1 MVPSVNQHILPSQ
14 TAHAYH
20 NFDLIKKIKLDY
32 TDVVVSKWKSR
43 VTGLSVVH
51 IDYEGEQTPTESVDF
66 DLIDPSPNRGWLFC
80 CCNRKSVFLMF
91 GYSFIY

>member
-1 MVPSVNQHILPSQ
+1 MQRFACQRSAQYFRRLFTTSRSNKFSKLPLRTNHTMVPAVNQHILPNQ
-14 TAHAYH
+14 TAHTYH

-51 IDYEGEQTPTESVDF
+51 IDYEGEQA
-66 DLIDPSPNRGWLFC
+66 
-80 CCNRKSVFLMF
+80 
-91 GYSFIY
+91 